1 MLQLQRHNGTYTE
14 CPAYKDYLNK
24 QGKKYQKTTP
34 TKNYAQSTKQNL
46 NKQVE
51 NETQKQPKQTGK
63 PMESASIFQE
73 LIKVSKD
80 LNIPQIIKE
89 LNDLKA
95 RNASKLEIIKYF
107 LDNE

>member
-1 MLQLQRHNGTYTE
+1 
-14 CPAYKDYLNK
+14 
-24 QGKKYQKTTP
+24 
-34 TKNYAQSTKQNL
+34 
-46 NKQVE
+46 
-51 NETQKQPKQTGK
+51 
-63 PMESASIFQE
+63 MESASIFQE